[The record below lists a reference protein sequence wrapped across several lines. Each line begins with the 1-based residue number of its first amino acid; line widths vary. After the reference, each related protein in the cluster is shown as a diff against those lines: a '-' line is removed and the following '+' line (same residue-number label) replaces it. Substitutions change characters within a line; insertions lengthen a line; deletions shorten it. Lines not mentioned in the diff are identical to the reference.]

1 MAIESLTDR
10 NFSSQ
15 SDVWSFGVVLWEL
28 FSLGKVPYPGIP
40 VDRLI
45 HRLLDGYRMEKP
57 ELASHKIGQLM
68 NDCWKVEPSERPTF
82 NQLEAILSNH
92 LEEPVLNRRKANVN
106 KQLGTHSV
114 KLNQDKRVSIFLEM
128 KAKFLLKSARKE

>member
-28 FSLGKVPYPGIP
+28 FSLGKVPYPGMP

-57 ELASHKIGQLM
+57 EFASSEIGQLM
-68 NDCWKVEPSERPTF
+68 NDCWKAEPSERPTF
-82 NQLEAILSNH
+82 NQLEAKLSNH
-92 LEEPVLNRRKANVN
+92 MDESVLSRRKTNVDETMN
-106 KQLGTHSV
+106 KIF
-114 KLNQDKRVSIFLEM
+114 NQDNRTSIFLEM
-128 KAKFLLKSARKE
+128 KAKFLKRVQMRE

>member
-10 NFSSQ
+10 EFSSQ
-15 SDVWSFGVVLWEL
+15 SDVWSFGIVLWEL
-28 FSLGKVPYPGIP
+28 FSLGKVPYPGMP

-57 ELASHKIGQLM
+57 EFASHEISQLM

-82 NQLEAILSNH
+82 NQLESKLNNH
-92 LEEPVLNRRKANVN
+92 LDEIVLNRRRTDAD
-106 KQLGTHSV
+106 KQLSPHSTI
-114 KLNQDKRVSIFLEM
+114 KIIQNKRTSIFLEM
-128 KAKFLLKSARKE
+128 KAKFLFKNAR